1 MRIPLTVLLISSLPV
16 LADPV
21 VIGHQGLPPLDAKT
35 LERIYTG
42 KIVELSGMRLT
53 PVNLPPRNPLR
64 ERFLQVYL
72 GQDEAKYTGYW
83 TVRRYIGKGT
93 PPRELRTPHEIV
105 QFVAQAAG
113 AIGYVDEAD
122 VSPETLVLLRRAP

>member
-1 MRIPLTVLLISSLPV
+1 MRIPLTLLLISALPV

-21 VIGHQGLPPLDAKT
+21 IIGHQGLPPLDAKT

-42 KIVELSGMRLT
+42 KVVELNGVRLT
-53 PVNLPPRNPLR
+53 PVNLPPRSTLR
-64 ERFLQVYL
+64 ERFLQDYL
-72 GQDEAKYTGYW
+72 GQDEGKYTGYW

-93 PPRELRTPHEIV
+93 PPRELDNTAEVI
-105 QFVAQAAG
+105 QFISHTTG

-122 VSPETLVLLRRAP
+122 VNPDTPVLLRRSP